1 MMRDNSPLIA
11 RIHNPKLP
19 SRRPKWPG
27 GPVAFASPSRPAALL
42 RAWKQ
47 LFRHPRGIPVEPTLA
62 EMRETE
68 ERVSKELYP
77 KKVQKV
83 DKGRQQIQQGR

>member
-1 MMRDNSPLIA
+1 MMSVNSPLIV
-11 RIHNPKLP
+11 RISNPKLP
-19 SRRPKWPG
+19 SRRTTWPG
-27 GPVAFASPSRPAALL
+27 EPGESDKPSRLAALL

-47 LFRHPRGIPVEPTLA
+47 LFWHPRGRPVEPTLA

-77 KKVQKV
+77 KRFR
-83 DKGRQQIQQGR
+83 G

>member
-1 MMRDNSPLIA
+1 MSVNSPLIV
-11 RIHNPKLP
+11 RISNPKLP
-19 SRRPKWPG
+19 RRRQAWLCEPG
-27 GPVAFASPSRPAALL
+27 ESNKPSRPTALL

-47 LFRHPRGIPVEPTLA
+47 LFWHPWGKPVEPTLA

-77 KKVQKV
+77 KRFR
-83 DKGRQQIQQGR
+83 G